1 MKQNLAILL
10 CIIVFWG
17 CSSPWDAQPA
27 KITPHNSAVDKF
39 VVASDNSFGFRLFS
53 QVNMNE
59 RNNNVFIS
67 PFSVSMAFGM
77 VLNGANGT
85 TLDSLEQ
92 SLGDAGLSLEEINN
106 SYKNISS
113 TLANLDASVV
123 FQNANSIWYKTGF
136 SVLQEFINDN
146 KTYFDADVTSL
157 NFSQPSAVST
167 INNWVNV
174 KTDGKIPTILEKI
187 PSDAVMYLINAI
199 YFKGTWTNLFDP
211 KKTSSAPFTCS
222 DGSIASCSLMYQ
234 RVTFAYYADSNMQ
247 AIDLPYGNKSFSM
260 TVILPNSGTSIDQFA
275 EGLTQDQWNTI
286 TGNMDSSKV
295 DLYIPKFTIEF
306 GKSLNNELKA
316 LGMNIAF
323 SKKHAN
329 FTRVN
334 PMGGLY
340 IDSVEH
346 KTFLK
351 VDEEG
356 TEAAAVTSIGHGI
369 NGGPFFPLMRID
381 HPFILA
387 IREHQSGTILFIG
400 KIANPSAQ

>member
-146 KTYFDADVTSL
+146 
-157 NFSQPSAVST
+157 Q
-167 INNWVNV
+167 
-174 KTDGKIPTILEKI
+174 
-187 PSDAVMYLINAI
+187 
-199 YFKGTWTNLFDP
+199 
-211 KKTSSAPFTCS
+211 
-222 DGSIASCSLMYQ
+222 
-234 RVTFAYYADSNMQ
+234 
-247 AIDLPYGNKSFSM
+247 
-260 TVILPNSGTSIDQFA
+260 
-275 EGLTQDQWNTI
+275 
-286 TGNMDSSKV
+286 
-295 DLYIPKFTIEF
+295 
-306 GKSLNNELKA
+306 
-316 LGMNIAF
+316 
-323 SKKHAN
+323 
-329 FTRVN
+329 
-334 PMGGLY
+334 
-340 IDSVEH
+340 
-346 KTFLK
+346 
-351 VDEEG
+351 
-356 TEAAAVTSIGHGI
+356 
-369 NGGPFFPLMRID
+369 
-381 HPFILA
+381 
-387 IREHQSGTILFIG
+387 
-400 KIANPSAQ
+400 